1 MATLDEYDL
10 RRFEKS
16 KKISKFN
23 GNSSKHNDNKDFGLE
38 TEQHLENLILTKKQ
52 NSRDKE
58 ARNFTFARKI
68 SERKLNIVN
77 PQFEIVHE
85 NHSKPVEYKKD
96 QKSDVY

>member
-1 MATLDEYDL
+1 MKNQKMATLDEYDL

-16 KKISKFN
+16 KNSTKFN
-23 GNSSKHNDNKDFGLE
+23 GNSSKHNDNKKDFGLE
-38 TEQHLENLILTKKQ
+38 TEQHLENFISTKKQ

-68 SERKLNIVN
+68 SERKLEIVK

-85 NHSKPVEYKKD
+85 N
-96 QKSDVY
+96 